1 MRSKPAD
8 YWAAGLTAAAL
19 LWAVALLA
27 APPAIEYGGLLS
39 TVAALLYEGAGRI
52 CHQRPERS
60 FHLAGTPLPVC
71 ARCAG
76 LYFAGAGG
84 ALLGWTGRRRR
95 TVAPPRATRGLI
107 LTAALPTVL
116 SVAAEAAGLLHSSN
130 TFRMISALPLG
141 AAAGWVF
148 VRALRAESGEPALA
162 DAL

>member
-1 MRSKPAD
+1 MRAGLAG

-19 LWAVALLA
+19 LWAGALLA
-27 APPAIEYGGLLS
+27 APLALEHGGAIS
-39 TVAALLYEGAGRI
+39 TASAVLYEGAGRI

-76 LYFAGAGG
+76 LYFAGAAGC
-84 ALLGWTGRRRR
+84 LLAWSGRRRE
-95 TVAPPRATRGLI
+95 VAPPRRARALI
-107 LTAALPTVL
+107 LTAALPIVFT
-116 SVAAEAAGLLHSSN
+116 VAAEVAGLLHTSN
-130 TFRMISALPLG
+130 VFRTITALPLG

-148 VRALRAESGEPALA
+148 VRSLRAESRETAPA

>member
-1 MRSKPAD
+1 MRLAGD
-8 YWAAGLTAAAL
+8 WAVGITAAAL
-19 LWAVALLA
+19 LWAGALLA
-27 APPAIEYGGLLS
+27 APLALEQGGVIS
-39 TVAALLYEGAGRI
+39 TGAAVLYEGAGRI

-76 LYFAGAGG
+76 LYFAGAAG
-84 ALLGWTGRRRR
+84 ALLAWAGRRR
-95 TVAPPRATRGLI
+95 VATPTGARLLL
-107 LTAALPTVL
+107 LTAALPTAL

-130 TFRMISALPLG
+130 SFRMTMALPLG

-148 VRALRAESGEPALA
+148 VRLLRAERGQTAPA